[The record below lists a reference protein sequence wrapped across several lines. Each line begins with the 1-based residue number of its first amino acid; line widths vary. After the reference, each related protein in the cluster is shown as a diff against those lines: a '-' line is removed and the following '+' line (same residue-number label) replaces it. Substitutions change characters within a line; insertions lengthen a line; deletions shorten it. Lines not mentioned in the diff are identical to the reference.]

1 MLKTND
7 IDLRALLDEL
17 DEPLIRVGEVA
28 EPAEDDDDFDGVC
41 TQHDGCR
48 II

>member
-7 IDLRALLDEL
+7 IDLRALFDEL
-17 DEPLIRVGEVA
+17 EEPLILLAEVA
-28 EPAEDDDDFDGVC
+28 DGDQPDDGFDGVC